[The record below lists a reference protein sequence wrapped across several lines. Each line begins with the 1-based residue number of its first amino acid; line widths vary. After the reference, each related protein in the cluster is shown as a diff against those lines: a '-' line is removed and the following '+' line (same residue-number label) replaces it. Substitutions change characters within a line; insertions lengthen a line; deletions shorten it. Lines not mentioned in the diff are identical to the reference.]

1 MSTAAPDE
9 GVLYEEQV
17 EPEHGILGMTLREL
31 LIVALWLIG
40 FIVSFFPVNGQGS
53 STLWQSGL
61 HWLLPVAV
69 PAAAVFLIVLR
80 RFSPEGIRRI
90 GSLGVDQFA
99 SVAFSV
105 SAVLWVQL
113 LWDLSTASAAVG
125 AFQIGW
131 PVFVETVVALALVVL
146 TVLAPLIPGLRED
159 FQGRLETLAHRNANP
174 VRPVIARASA
184 APELL
189 AIEAPVH
196 ADEAAEPEAQ
206 QDEAAEPEAEQEE
219 VDFLF
224 AANTDAVTEIV
235 SPLDDEGVAPADAGP
250 AAEEVAYDVP
260 DDTTHPVSTS
270 QPEDAA
276 QPFWILTPDA
286 RAVLDE
292 RGQELFTIGPHA
304 WALVIEDR
312 GGAYVVRHDDGRIG
326 YLHDITNITK
336 G

>member
-1 MSTAAPDE
+1 MSTAAQDE

-31 LIVALWLIG
+31 LIVVLWVIG
-40 FIVSFFPVNGQGS
+40 FIVSFFPIGGPGS
-53 STLWQSGL
+53 STLWQSGV
-61 HWLLPVAV
+61 HWLLPIAV
-69 PAAAVFLIVLR
+69 PTVAVFLIVLR

-113 LWDLSTASAAVG
+113 LWDLGAASGSVG
-125 AFQIGW
+125 WSSI
-131 PVFVETVVALALVVL
+131 VETVVALALVVL

-174 VRPVIARASA
+174 VRPVIARPSA
-184 APELL
+184 TPELL

-196 ADEAAEPEAQ
+196 EDEAAEQA
-206 QDEAAEPEAEQEE
+206 DEEE

-224 AANTDAVTEIV
+224 ASNTDAVTEIL
-235 SPLDDEGVAPADAGP
+235 SPLDDDEDVEDEAAGP
-250 AAEEVAYDVP
+250 IDDAAEYDVP

-270 QPEDAA
+270 RATDAA

-286 RAVLDE
+286 REVLDE
-292 RGQELFTIGPHA
+292 HGQELFTIGPHA

-326 YLHDITNITK
+326 YLHDITNVTK